1 MDKLTV
7 KLQLKFE
14 LYKIMLKISH
24 DHALRNDE
32 SYYKTRNRGL
42 RQSREREDGYMIED
56 AIELTELAYR
66 KFIGKIEG

>member
-14 LYKIMLKISH
+14 LYKIMLPISH
-24 DHALRNDE
+24 DHALRNHE
-32 SYYKTRNRGL
+32 TYYKTRNRGY
-42 RQSREREDGYMIED
+42 RQSQEIEDGYMIED

>member
-24 DHALRNDE
+24 EHALRNDE

-42 RQSREREDGYMIED
+42 KQSQETEDTYMIED
-56 AIELTELAYR
+56 AIKLTELAYR